1 MALFRKFFYK
11 KPPDGLLEITERVYG
26 TLSAGSF
33 SVNTLVLVELKSVGF
48 LLSANIS
55 SSLCILSWWGV
66 VVCKACFADS
76 KCEQCWLLLN
86 ANISYLCIFV
96 LAGGCAVRLAL
107 NI

>member
-33 SVNTLVLVELKSVGF
+33 SVNTLVLVELNNSVGF

-55 SSLCILSWWGV
+55 SFLMHI
-66 VVCKACFADS
+66 
-76 KCEQCWLLLN
+76 
-86 ANISYLCIFV
+86 V
-96 LAGGCAVRLAL
+96 LVGGCGM
-107 NI
+107 